1 MAIQTFNIGSSPNDR
16 TGDTLRSTGA
26 KLNQNF
32 QDLDER
38 VNAAI
43 PGAQKGV
50 ANGVAPL
57 GPDGKIANSFLG
69 PIVSAHSAAAIPTQ
83 NVGPIEVAGMGLM
96 EWNGATARYESVG
109 VPHGQCRLVY
119 AGPNELRLVRHNGKY
134 LMIGGRVY
142 EIPEAGVPVSTSGLQ
157 PGGNFYLF
165 AKASAGG
172 VLSLEAYRFN
182 TGATYT
188 RDASTGVEI
197 LSGDRTRTFVGMFQV
212 SLDGVFMDSSSSR
225 MVASWFNPIKAA
237 AASFGTSM
245 STASQT
251 YVVSGWAASAMV
263 WKDRSFIVHMYGT
276 GATSAAQVP
285 GYAILDIN
293 SLGGHGPIAPIIQ
306 PAFAGQYSTISQAW
320 PYTTQVDGPVTCRA
334 AIRVGGNATGAFQL
348 AASFEAWI

>member
-96 EWNGATARYESVG
+96 EWNGATARYESVAA
-109 VPHGQCRLVY
+109 PHGQCRLVY

-142 EIPEAGVPVSTSGLQ
+142 SIQADGVPFSSAGLP

-165 AKASAGG
+165 AKGG
-172 VLSLEAYRFN
+172 TNGAISLEALQFS
-182 TGATYT
+182 TGATHG
-188 RDASTGVEI
+188 RDPSTGVEV
-197 LSGDRTRTFVGMFQV
+197 LSGDASRTLVGMFGT
-212 SLDGVFMDSSSSR
+212 SMASTFLYDTSSR
-225 MVASWFNPIKAA
+225 LVASWFNRRKVAA
-237 AASFGTSM
+237 TNYGSSM
-245 STASQT
+245 STSSQT
-251 YVVSGWAASAMV
+251 YVLSNWDARIMTWEGEVDLAS
-263 WKDRSFIVHMYGT
+263 MYGIGTNST
-276 GATSAAQVP
+276 GLTAS
-285 GYAILDIN
+285 YAILAIHG
-293 SLGGHGPIAPIIQ
+293 SLSGPIAAIAQ
-306 PAFAGQYSTISQAW
+306 PGVASQHYTLAQSWPHVAAW
-320 PYTTQVDGPVTCRA
+320 DGPVVCQT
-334 AIRVGGNATGAFQL
+334 AIRVGGSGTGSFQL
-348 AASFEAWI
+348 AATIEATI